1 MISFS
6 LYFII
11 ESVVNIFPCWNNFF
25 MQAQF
30 AQMRPVGMPPS
41 VGPRVPMYPPGGPGI
56 GQQIFYGQGPPAIIP
71 SQVISSNL
79 SIHIDLNLLHGVIS

>member
-1 MISFS
+1 
-6 LYFII
+6 
-11 ESVVNIFPCWNNFF
+11 

-56 GQQIFYGQGPPAIIP
+56 GQQIFYAQGPPAIIP
-71 SQVISSNL
+71 SQVISSTL
-79 SIHIDLNLLHGVIS
+79 SILRLQSVQS